1 MTEEEFRAFIES
13 VEWVFAKS
21 YSETYPHSYTTRD
34 RVGNDAYFEKFIYYA
49 RENAVLKSFYSKQ
62 YLYFELDGFEYWEM
76 GRPLKAIQ
84 VLNKAPIN
92 DDKKYRFPAP
102 AKEDRDILL
111 HKLKTRDLYVKHLLS
126 IKRNIEQEQELVW
139 LMQNQRK
146 SANIIDYSKKQIK
159 DYGTTIRQNHLER

>member
-1 MTEEEFRAFIES
+1 MKEEEFRQFINS
-13 VEWVFAKS
+13 VEWVYAKS
-21 YSETYPHSYTTRD
+21 YSKTFPHSYTTRD
-34 RVGNDAYFEKFIYYA
+34 RVKNDYLFEKFIYYA

-62 YLYFELDGFEYWEM
+62 YLYFEFDGFEYWEM

-92 DDKKYRFPAP
+92 DEKEYRFPLP
-102 AKEDRDILL
+102 KKEDRDILL

-126 IKRNIEQEQELVW
+126 VNRNEEQEQELIW

-146 SANIIDYSKKQIK
+146 SSNIIDHSKQKTK
-159 DYGTTIRQNHLER
+159 NYEKNTISTAT